1 MLSILYGTFLSIS
14 AILLEEI
21 SFRRYPSWL
30 DLTKLIAFSLL
41 ENFGYRQMLAV
52 MKIKAFIDFLRQRR
66 AWGRMRRRGFRT
78 DEPDPEVQ
86 GA

>member
-1 MLSILYGTFLSIS
+1 
-14 AILLEEI
+14 
-21 SFRRYPSWL
+21 
-30 DLTKLIAFSLL
+30 
-41 ENFGYRQMLAV
+41 MLAV

-66 AWGRMRRRGFRT
+66 AWGRMRRRGFQT